1 MEGREEGE
9 IKILLV
15 EDMEDDIL
23 IVERALK
30 KGMLRSRLFVARD
43 GEEALDFLYNRG
55 DYADEKRY
63 PKPDIILLDLR
74 LPKLDGIDV
83 LKRIR
88 SDEKLKDIPVVVF
101 TSSDRDVDII
111 KTYEDGVRGY
121 IVKSAFIQKT
131 VKMEGLLDAIISFIR
146 R

>member
-15 EDMEDDIL
+15 EDTEDDIL